1 MSATENCVTQYT
13 CNFFVILVYQICNAE
28 CIRQISIWSI
38 SDIHVVTR
46 KVQCN
51 DALCVVNCVVIMVK
65 MSRALWW
72 NWRKVDG
79 AKRPR

>member
-28 CIRQISIWSI
+28 CIGQISIWSI

-51 DALCVVNCVVIMVK
+51 DALCVVNWVTHADNVIVLRNR
-65 MSRALWW
+65 SALT
-72 NWRKVDG
+72 VIC
-79 AKRPR
+79 